1 MRLDY
6 IMYILAIFLLI
17 ASFLPLLVEIEG
29 VDNDTRTILAVS
41 AVGLALISFILG
53 YSQRP
58 KTKAQACQQP

>member
-41 AVGLALISFILG
+41 AVGLALISFVLG

>member
-29 VDNDTRTILAVS
+29 VGNDTRTILAVS
-41 AVGLALISFILG
+41 AVGLALISFVLG

-58 KTKAQACQQP
+58 KTKAQACQ

>member
-6 IMYILAIFLLI
+6 VMYILAIFLLI

-41 AVGLALISFILG
+41 AVGLALISFVLG